1 MGNPRIFWYPA
12 GSSSFQVISLPHV
25 SGVHVDQ
32 FRDVVDAEGL
42 TMTRLDRGGGR
53 IVTIRGRYSV
63 ASNEAAIRGLQTL
76 DSHLRA
82 GGRIAFVL
90 DSDKAF
96 MSRTVWPAYTGIAS
110 INVDVNVL
118 PFGTTTLATN
128 DELVIQQTAP
138 LRYERVAIAST
149 PTAAPI
155 GQVLP
160 LKRNLYYE
168 HPRHSVVRTQYCFPS
183 LYMDAAAATSSTS
196 FLSDVRHPGIIFEMD
211 LSLVEL
217 PHEIESMVDAVLATG
232 DRQLGEG
239 GTSIDEAVQSNV
251 FAGERSA
258 TRQRVS
264 TDSIQSSRFIGQR
277 SASTS

>member
-1 MGNPRIFWYPA
+1 MGNPRIYWYPA
-12 GSSSFQVISLPHV
+12 GSTSFQTIALPHV

-96 MSRTVWPAYTGIAS
+96 MTRTVWPAYSGTS
-110 INVDVNVL
+110 SLNVDANVL
-118 PFGTTTLATN
+118 PFGTVTLEVN

-138 LRYERVAIAST
+138 LRYERAALSGS
-149 PTAAPI
+149 PTTAPI
-155 GQVLP
+155 GQNLP

-168 HPRHSVVRTQYCFPS
+168 HPRHTIVRTQYCFPS
-183 LYMDAAAATSSTS
+183 LYMDAAAANSSTS

-232 DRQLGEG
+232 NRQLGEG
-239 GTSIDEAVQSNV
+239 GSSIDEAVQSNV

>member
-1 MGNPRIFWYPA
+1 MGNPKIFWYPA
-12 GSSSFQVISLPHV
+12 GATSFQTITLPHV

-53 IVTIRGRYSV
+53 IVTIRGRYNV
-63 ASNEAAIRGLQTL
+63 AANEAAIRSLQTL

-82 GGRIAFVL
+82 GGRIAFCL

-96 MSRTVWPAYTGIAS
+96 MTRTVWPSYTGTATL
-110 INVDVNVL
+110 NVDANVL
-118 PFGTTTLATN
+118 PFGTVTLAAD
-128 DELVIQQTAP
+128 DELVIQQTSP
-138 LRYERVAIAST
+138 LRYERAALSGS
-149 PTAAPI
+149 PTAAPV
-155 GQVLP
+155 GQNLP
-160 LKRNLYYE
+160 LKRNLFYE
-168 HPRHSVVRTQYCFPS
+168 HPRHSIVRTQYTFPA

-196 FLSDVRHPGIIFEMD
+196 FLSDVRHPGIVFEMD

-232 DRQLGEG
+232 SRQLGEG
-239 GTSIDEAVQSNV
+239 GASIDEAVQSNV
-251 FAGERSA
+251 FSGQRS
-258 TRQRVS
+258 RQEQRVS

-277 SASTS
+277 SASTA